1 MLRRL
6 SIALLFICAITITA
20 FAAADVNGKWTATVE
35 TDAGSGSPSFV
46 FKQSGEALTGSYAGA
61 FGEAPI
67 TGTVKGDDIEFT
79 FKASADG
86 DAVTCK
92 YKGKISGNQIKGTV
106 DLGSVGT
113 GTFTATKQ
121 V

>member
-6 SIALLFICAITITA
+6 SIALLVACAIALPTL
-20 FAAADVNGKWTATVE
+20 AAEDVTGKWTFNVE
-35 TDAGSGSPSFV
+35 TDAGSGSPTFI
-46 FKQSGEALTGSYAGA
+46 FKQSGEALTGTYSGA

-67 TGTVKGDDIEFT
+67 NGMVKGDSIEFT
-79 FKASADG
+79 FKASSDG
-86 DAVTCK
+86 QEVTCK
-92 YKGKISGNQIKGTV
+92 YRGKITGNQIKGNV

-121 V
+121 